1 MKNSNIKVYLLY
13 ILYFFSCFFI
23 VSINVEVSD
32 SLKIYSGFFVSVV
45 IIFISIF
52 KILFLDKKII
62 IRRTDFILFLI
73 VIMYSIYSL
82 ILTLYLRSDL
92 LYTIQ
97 IISPILCIIFLNY
110 MFYEK
115 DLCEKMYILIKNT
128 LIIYVIIFT
137 LLYFGGYCGLESYG
151 YKINLVNQSEMIIR
165 FNEKRINGFTSHK
178 SSYAL
183 ICYISIL
190 FTKVSNDSKLK
201 KYIIYF
207 IIELSILLSN
217 SMMGI
222 AVSLITLL
230 LFILMDFQKINKYIK
245 IIIYSSIIPFIVL
258 FGDKI
263 YYYISKARDIS
274 TAGGRFY
281 IWSSYIKLMLQNKL
295 GIAKLTADKLI
306 KSNEWDFYYYNAHNV
321 FIEEFLERGIIGG
334 VLFVAIFIFFALKFI
349 KIKRIDLFMG
359 IIGITLICNMDYAIA
374 KESIFFFWYLIIL
387 LYSKVRNDFYYK

>member
-1 MKNSNIKVYLLY
+1 M
-13 ILYFFSCFFI
+13 
-23 VSINVEVSD
+23 
-32 SLKIYSGFFVSVV
+32 
-45 IIFISIF
+45 
-52 KILFLDKKII
+52 
-62 IRRTDFILFLI
+62 
-73 VIMYSIYSL
+73 
-82 ILTLYLRSDL
+82 
-92 LYTIQ
+92 
-97 IISPILCIIFLNY
+97 
-110 MFYEK
+110 
-115 DLCEKMYILIKNT
+115 
-128 LIIYVIIFT
+128 
-137 LLYFGGYCGLESYG
+137 
-151 YKINLVNQSEMIIR
+151 VNQSEMIIR

-230 LFILMDFQKINKYIK
+230 LFILMDFKNINKYIK
-245 IIIYSSIIPFIVL
+245 IIIYSSIIPLIVL

-281 IWSSYIKLMLQNKL
+281 IWNSYIKLMLQNKL

-321 FIEEFLERGIIGG
+321 FIQEFLERGIIGG
-334 VLFVAIFIFFALKFI
+334 ILFVAIFIFFALNFI
-349 KIKRIDLFMG
+349 KIKRIDLFIGVIG
-359 IIGITLICNMDYAIA
+359 IILICNMDYAIA